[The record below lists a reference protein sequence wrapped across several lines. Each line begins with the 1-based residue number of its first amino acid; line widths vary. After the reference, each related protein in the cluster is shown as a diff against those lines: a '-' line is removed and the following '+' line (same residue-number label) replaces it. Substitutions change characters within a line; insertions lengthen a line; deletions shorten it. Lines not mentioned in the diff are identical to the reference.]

1 MPLEHKFL
9 INDESVNRYGYRIL
23 SSGINTENFLKNPVC
38 LVSHEGKSLSI
49 GKWKDLK
56 IEGKNFSATLEFDEK
71 DPLAVMI
78 ANKYAKGYMNACS
91 LSMLELED
99 SSDPTLL
106 LPGQKYPTVT
116 KCELLEISI
125 VNVPGNANAITLL
138 LQNGEEKKLS
148 LIDTNENSNKNRNVM
163 TKEEELKAE
172 NEQLKNQRA
181 LELVATHVKM
191 GAVPEVS
198 KGFYENSAKLDYEG
212 TKTALEALPSKEDQ
226 NVGKKELAAQLV
238 EMHQKRGAINA
249 QQLDFYT
256 KSAESDYEGTKKVL
270 EGMKGTD
277 GLGDFVKSLDGTK
290 GSEAE
295 DKSKWTYL
303 DWYKNDLEGLQKME
317 TEKPDQHKKLLL
329 ECRAGLQKEGVMGK
343 VEEV

>member
-172 NEQLKNQRA
+172 NEQLKKQRA
-181 LELVATHVKM
+181 LELVNTHLQR
-191 GAVPEVS
+191 GAITN
-198 KGFYENSAKLDYEG
+198 ENKEFFEKNAVLDYDS
-212 TKTALEALPSKEDQ
+212 TKKALEGMSSKDDQ
-226 NVGKKELAAQLV
+226 STTKKQLAVQLV
-238 EMHQKRGAINA
+238 ELHQKRGAITA
-249 QQLDFYT
+249 KELDFYT
-256 KSAESDYEGTKKVL
+256 KSAEADYEGTKKVL
-270 EGMKGTD
+270 EGMKGTE

-303 DWYKNDLEGLQKME
+303 DWYKKDLEGLQKME
-317 TEKPDQHKKLLL
+317 TEKPDQFKKLLL
-329 ECRAGLQKEGVMGK
+329 ETRENMRKEGVLP
-343 VEEV
+343 VEEA